1 MDLTNGKPFCDSFCL
16 YLFICF
22 FNYIRHYTNR
32 NKTKG
37 GGGEWGRT
45 LSPWTCV
52 MLPLTGFACF
62 WTEHIQINHK
72 EKMWKVKMLCKFSKL
87 EIWYQLPVCCSTF
100 GCAGGCELLP
110 HIVLIMWTLS
120 PVAPRLIDTTV
131 DMPSGTKTFYHLLST
146 RLTHA
151 LSQRLSMFRTLSH
164 VFTRSFMC
172 NQVI

>member
-1 MDLTNGKPFCDSFCL
+1 MENLFVIHSAFI

-22 FNYIRHYTNR
+22 YYYIRHYTNQ

-37 GGGEWGRT
+37 GKKRT
-45 LSPWTCV
+45 LSLWTCL

-62 WTEHIQINHK
+62 WREHIQINHK
-72 EKMWKVKMLCKFSKL
+72 EKIWKVKMLCKFSKL

-120 PVAPRLIDTTV
+120 PVAPGWSI
-131 DMPSGTKTFYHLLST
+131 
-146 RLTHA
+146 
-151 LSQRLSMFRTLSH
+151 
-164 VFTRSFMC
+164 TRSICRQALKRFIIYYQQGWHMRYHNGSVC
-172 NQVI
+172 FTHYLMSLPSLSCAIKSFNVKK